1 MSMSCC
7 CQGLRVNSKTWH
19 KAVTKSGGMN
29 SFYGRGD
36 KFCFNLLFPPFA
48 AQVFSIQSAS
58 RRKDKQSII
67 DLSYSKMERGMKYIT
82 E

>member
-1 MSMSCC
+1 
-7 CQGLRVNSKTWH
+7 
-19 KAVTKSGGMN
+19 MN

-36 KFCFNLLFPPFA
+36 KFCFNLLCFLLLPLKFFP
-48 AQVFSIQSAS
+48 IQSAS

-67 DLSYSKMERGMKYIT
+67 DLSYSKMERGMKYIA